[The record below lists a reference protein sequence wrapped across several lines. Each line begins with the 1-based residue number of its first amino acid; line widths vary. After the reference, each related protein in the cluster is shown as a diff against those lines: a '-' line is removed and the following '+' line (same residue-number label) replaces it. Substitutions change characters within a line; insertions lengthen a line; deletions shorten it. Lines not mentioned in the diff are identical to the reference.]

1 MRKIKNKNQNNIIM
15 WDLSLRLFHVILIL
29 LVTGSIISAKLDR
42 LDIHQYFGV
51 MILGLLF
58 FRILWG
64 FLGTYNSTFK
74 SFVFSPYNIYL
85 SFLGKY
91 KKKTVRSPLGS
102 LSVISFIFSLFVLSI
117 SGLFSSDDI
126 IYDGPLVYLMPK
138 HTYFWTK
145 VHNFFH
151 YVVYVLIILHFSA
164 IFYYQFLKK
173 NKIIQQF
180 IDGYS
185 RDSCFDMISIKEKPL
200 KGIFLLLIFI
210 FLPLILLLY
219 A

>member
-1 MRKIKNKNQNNIIM
+1 MKNKNKVMI
-15 WDLSLRLFHVILIL
+15 WDLSLRLFHIILIL

-64 FLGTYNSTFK
+64 FLGTFNSTFK
-74 SFVFSPYNIYL
+74 SFIFSPYKIYL
-85 SFLGKY
+85 IFLGRHQNKSI
-91 KKKTVRSPLGS
+91 RSPLGS
-102 LSVISFIFSLFVLSI
+102 LSFISFIFALFVLSI

-138 HTYFWTK
+138 HTYLWTK
-145 VHNFFH
+145 VHNLFH
-151 YVVYVLIILHFSA
+151 FILYCLITLHIIA
-164 IFYYQFLKK
+164 VFYYQFLKK
-173 NKIIQQF
+173 HQIIQQI

-185 RDSCFDMISIKEKPL
+185 RGNHFNSIPIKEKIL
-200 KGIFLLLIFI
+200 KGIILLLIFL

>member
-1 MRKIKNKNQNNIIM
+1 MKIKNKVMI
-15 WDLSLRLFHVILIL
+15 WDLSLRLFHIILIL

-64 FLGTYNSTFK
+64 FLGTFNSTFK
-74 SFVFSPYNIYL
+74 SFIFSPYKIYL
-85 SFLGKY
+85 TFLGRYQNKSI
-91 KKKTVRSPLGS
+91 RSPLGS
-102 LSVISFIFSLFVLSI
+102 LSVISFIFALFVLSV

-138 HTYFWTK
+138 YTYLWTK
-145 VHNFFH
+145 VHNLFH
-151 YVVYVLIILHFSA
+151 FILYGLITLHISA

-173 NKIIQQF
+173 NQIIRQF

-185 RDSCFDMISIKEKPL
+185 RGNHFNFISIKEKNL
-200 KGIFLLLIFI
+200 KGIILLLVFL

>member
-1 MRKIKNKNQNNIIM
+1 MKNKNKVMI
-15 WDLSLRLFHVILIL
+15 WDLSLRLFHIILIL
-29 LVTGSIISAKLDR
+29 LVTGSIISAKFDR

-64 FLGTYNSTFK
+64 FLGTFNSTFK
-74 SFVFSPYNIYL
+74 SFIFSPYKIYL
-85 SFLGKY
+85 IFLGRLQNKSI
-91 KKKTVRSPLGS
+91 RSPLGS
-102 LSVISFIFSLFVLSI
+102 LSVISFIFALFVLSV

-126 IYDGPLVYLMPK
+126 IYDGPLVHLMPK
-138 HTYFWTK
+138 YTYFWTK
-145 VHNFFH
+145 VHNLFH
-151 YVVYVLIILHFSA
+151 FILYGLITLHLTA

-173 NKIIQQF
+173 HQIIQQF

-185 RDSCFDMISIKEKPL
+185 RGNHFNSISIKEKIL
-200 KGIFLLLIFI
+200 KGIILLLIFL

>member
-1 MRKIKNKNQNNIIM
+1 MKNKNKVMI
-15 WDLSLRLFHVILIL
+15 WDLSLRLFHIILIL

-64 FLGTYNSTFK
+64 FLGTFNSTFK
-74 SFVFSPYNIYL
+74 SFIFSPYKIYL
-85 SFLGKY
+85 IFLGRHQNKSI
-91 KKKTVRSPLGS
+91 RSPLGS
-102 LSVISFIFSLFVLSI
+102 LSVISFIFALFVLSV

-138 HTYFWTK
+138 YTYLWTK
-145 VHNFFH
+145 VHNLFH
-151 YVVYVLIILHFSA
+151 FILYCLITLHISA

-173 NKIIQQF
+173 NQIIQQF

-185 RDSCFDMISIKEKPL
+185 RGNHFNSISIKEKTL
-200 KGIFLLLIFI
+200 KGIILLLIFL

>member
-1 MRKIKNKNQNNIIM
+1 MKNKNKVMI
-15 WDLSLRLFHVILIL
+15 WDLSLRLFHIILIL

-64 FLGTYNSTFK
+64 FLGTFNSTFK
-74 SFVFSPYNIYL
+74 SFIFSPYKIYL
-85 SFLGKY
+85 FFLGRHQNKSI
-91 KKKTVRSPLGS
+91 RSPLGS
-102 LSVISFIFSLFVLSI
+102 LSVISFIFALFVLSV

-138 HTYFWTK
+138 YTYLWTK
-145 VHNFFH
+145 VHNLFH
-151 YVVYVLIILHFSA
+151 FILYCLITLHISA

-173 NKIIQQF
+173 HQIIQQF

-185 RDSCFDMISIKEKPL
+185 RGNHFNSISIKEKIL
-200 KGIFLLLIFI
+200 KGIILLLIFL

>member
-1 MRKIKNKNQNNIIM
+1 MKSKIKI
-15 WDLSLRLFHVILIL
+15 WDISLRIFHIMLIL
-29 LVTGSIISAKLDR
+29 LITGSIISAKLDR

-64 FLGTYNSTFK
+64 VWGSHNSTFK
-74 SFVFSPYNIYL
+74 SFVFSPHKIYL

-91 KKKTVRSPLGS
+91 KNKSVRSPLGS
-102 LSVISFIFSLFVLSI
+102 LSVISFIFTLFVLSI

-126 IYDGPLVYLMPK
+126 IYDGPLVYLMPD

-145 VHNFFH
+145 VHNIFH
-151 YVVYVLIILHFSA
+151 FVLYILITLHFSA
-164 IFYYQFLKK
+164 IFYYQFLKNK
-173 NKIIQQF
+173 KIIQQF

-185 RDSCFDMISIKEKPL
+185 RNNHLDVISIKEKPL

-210 FLPLILLLY
+210 FLPLMLLLY
-219 A
+219 N

>member
-1 MRKIKNKNQNNIIM
+1 MKNKNKIII
-15 WDLSLRLFHVILIL
+15 WDLSLRLFHIILIL
-29 LVTGSIISAKLDR
+29 LVTGAIISAKFDR

-64 FLGTYNSTFK
+64 VFGTYNSTFK
-74 SFVFSPYNIYL
+74 SFVLSPYKIYL
-85 SFLGKY
+85 IFLGKHQN
-91 KKKTVRSPLGS
+91 KSIRSPLGS
-102 LSVISFIFSLFVLSI
+102 LSVISFILALFVLVV

-126 IYDGPLVYLMPK
+126 LYDGPLVYLMPK
-138 HTYFWTK
+138 YTYFWTK
-145 VHNFFH
+145 VHNVFH
-151 YVVYVLIILHFSA
+151 FVLYVLITLHFSA

-173 NKIIQQF
+173 YKIIHQF

-185 RDSCFDMISIKEKPL
+185 RGNHIDIVSIKEKSL
-200 KGIFLLLIFI
+200 KGICLLLIFI

-219 A
+219 S

>member
-1 MRKIKNKNQNNIIM
+1 MKNKNKVMI
-15 WDLSLRLFHVILIL
+15 WDLSLRLFHIILIL

-51 MILGLLF
+51 MTLGLLF

-64 FLGTYNSTFK
+64 FLGTFNSTFK
-74 SFVFSPYNIYL
+74 SFIFSPYKIYL
-85 SFLGKY
+85 IFLGRYPNKSI
-91 KKKTVRSPLGS
+91 RSPLGS
-102 LSVISFIFSLFVLSI
+102 LSVISFIFALFVLSV

-138 HTYFWTK
+138 YTYFWTK
-145 VHNFFH
+145 VHNLFH
-151 YVVYVLIILHFSA
+151 FILYILITLHLSA

-173 NKIIQQF
+173 NQIIQQF

-185 RDSCFDMISIKEKPL
+185 RGNHFNSISIKEKFL
-200 KGIFLLLIFI
+200 KGIILLLIFL
-210 FLPLILLLY
+210 FLPLILILY

>member
-1 MRKIKNKNQNNIIM
+1 MKNKNKVMI
-15 WDLSLRLFHVILIL
+15 WDLSLRLFHMILIL

-51 MILGLLF
+51 MILGLMF

-64 FLGTYNSTFK
+64 FLGTFNSTFK
-74 SFVFSPYNIYL
+74 SFIFSPYNIYL
-85 SFLGKY
+85 IFLGRYQNKSI
-91 KKKTVRSPLGS
+91 RSPLGS
-102 LSVISFIFSLFVLSI
+102 LSVISFIFALFVLSV

-126 IYDGPLVYLMPK
+126 IYDGPLVYLMPEY
-138 HTYFWTK
+138 TYFWTK
-145 VHNFFH
+145 VHNLFH
-151 YVVYVLIILHFSA
+151 FILYGLITLHLSA

-173 NKIIQQF
+173 NQIIQQF

-185 RDSCFDMISIKEKPL
+185 RDKYFNFISIKEKVL
-200 KGIFLLLIFI
+200 KGIILLLIFL

>member
-1 MRKIKNKNQNNIIM
+1 MKNKKKIII
-15 WDLSLRLFHVILIL
+15 WDLSLRLFHIILIL
-29 LVTGSIISAKLDR
+29 LVTGSIISAKLYR
-42 LDIHQYFGV
+42 LDIHQYFGI
-51 MILGLLF
+51 MTLGLLF

-74 SFVFSPYNIYL
+74 SFIFSPYKIYL
-85 SFLGKY
+85 IFLGKY
-91 KKKTVRSPLGS
+91 QKKSIRSPLGS
-102 LSVISFIFSLFVLSI
+102 LSVLSFIFALFVLAV

-126 IYDGPLVYLMPK
+126 VYDGPLVYLMPK
-138 HTYFWTK
+138 YTYFWTK
-145 VHNFFH
+145 VHNVFH
-151 YVVYVLIILHFSA
+151 FVLYVLITFHFGA

-173 NKIIQQF
+173 HQIIQQF

-185 RDSCFDMISIKEKPL
+185 RGNHIDIVSIKEKPL

-219 A
+219 T

>member
-1 MRKIKNKNQNNIIM
+1 MKNKNKVMI
-15 WDLSLRLFHVILIL
+15 WDLSLRLFHMILIL

-51 MILGLLF
+51 MILGLMF

-64 FLGTYNSTFK
+64 FLGTFNSTFK
-74 SFVFSPYNIYL
+74 SFIFSPYNIYL
-85 SFLGKY
+85 IFLGRYQNKSI
-91 KKKTVRSPLGS
+91 RSPLGS
-102 LSVISFIFSLFVLSI
+102 LSVISFIFALFVLSV

-126 IYDGPLVYLMPK
+126 IYDGPLVYLMPEY
-138 HTYFWTK
+138 TYFWTK
-145 VHNFFH
+145 VHNLFH
-151 YVVYVLIILHFSA
+151 FILYGLITLHLSA

-173 NKIIQQF
+173 HQIIQQF

-185 RDSCFDMISIKEKPL
+185 RGKHFNFISIKEKVL
-200 KGIFLLLIFI
+200 KGIILLLIFL

>member
-1 MRKIKNKNQNNIIM
+1 MKNKNKIII
-15 WDLSLRLFHVILIL
+15 WDLSLRLFHIILIL
-29 LVTGSIISAKLDR
+29 LVTGSIISAKFDR

-64 FLGTYNSTFK
+64 FFGTYNSTFK
-74 SFVFSPYNIYL
+74 SFVFSPYKTYL
-85 SFLGKY
+85 FFLGKY
-91 KKKTVRSPLGS
+91 KKKSIRSPLGS
-102 LSVISFIFSLFVLSI
+102 LSVISFIFALLVLAV
-117 SGLFSSDDI
+117 SGLFSSDDVV
-126 IYDGPLVYLMPK
+126 YDGPLVYLMPK
-138 HTYFWTK
+138 YTYFWTK
-145 VHNFFH
+145 VHNIFH
-151 YVVYVLIILHFSA
+151 FVLYVLITFHLSA

-173 NKIIQQF
+173 HKIIQQF

-185 RDSCFDMISIKEKPL
+185 RGNHNDIVSIKEKPL

-219 A
+219 S

>member
-1 MRKIKNKNQNNIIM
+1 MKNKNKIM
-15 WDLSLRLFHVILIL
+15 IWDLSLRLFHIILIF
-29 LVTGSIISAKLDR
+29 LVTGSIISAKIDR

-74 SFVFSPYNIYL
+74 SFIFSPYKIYL
-85 SFLGKY
+85 IFLGRYQNKSI
-91 KKKTVRSPLGS
+91 RSPLGS
-102 LSVISFIFSLFVLSI
+102 LSVVGFIFVLLVLTV

-126 IYDGPLVYLMPK
+126 IYDGPLVYLMPEY
-138 HTYFWTK
+138 TYLWTK
-145 VHNFFH
+145 VHNLFH
-151 YVVYVLIILHFSA
+151 FILYGLISLHLSA

-173 NKIIQQF
+173 HQIIQQF

-185 RDSCFDMISIKEKPL
+185 RGNHFDFILRKEKIL
-200 KGIFLLLIFI
+200 KGIILLLIFI

-219 A
+219 L

>member
-1 MRKIKNKNQNNIIM
+1 MKNKNKLMI
-15 WDLSLRLFHVILIL
+15 WDLSLRLFHIILIL

-64 FLGTYNSTFK
+64 FLGTFNSTFK
-74 SFVFSPYNIYL
+74 SFIFSPYKIYL
-85 SFLGKY
+85 NFLGRYQNKSI
-91 KKKTVRSPLGS
+91 RSPLGS
-102 LSVISFIFSLFVLSI
+102 LSVISFIFALFVLSI

-138 HTYFWTK
+138 YTYLWTK
-145 VHNFFH
+145 VHNLFH
-151 YVVYVLIILHFSA
+151 FVLYGLITLHISA

-173 NKIIQQF
+173 HQIIQQI

-185 RDSCFDMISIKEKPL
+185 RVNHFNYISIKEKIL
-200 KGIFLLLIFI
+200 KGIILLLIFL

>member
-1 MRKIKNKNQNNIIM
+1 MKNKNKVMI
-15 WDLSLRLFHVILIL
+15 WDLSLRLFHMILIL

-51 MILGLLF
+51 MILGLMF

-64 FLGTYNSTFK
+64 FLGTFNSTFK
-74 SFVFSPYNIYL
+74 SFIFSPYNIYL
-85 SFLGKY
+85 IFLGRYQNKSI
-91 KKKTVRSPLGS
+91 RSPLGS
-102 LSVISFIFSLFVLSI
+102 LSVISFIFALFVLSV

-126 IYDGPLVYLMPK
+126 IYDGPLVYLMPEY
-138 HTYFWTK
+138 TYFWTK
-145 VHNFFH
+145 VHNLFH
-151 YVVYVLIILHFSA
+151 FILYGLITLHLSA

-173 NKIIQQF
+173 NQIIQQF
-180 IDGYS
+180 IDVYLS
-185 RDSCFDMISIKEKPL
+185 SNHFNFISIKEKVL
-200 KGIFLLLIFI
+200 KGIILLLIFL

>member
-1 MRKIKNKNQNNIIM
+1 MKNKNKVMI
-15 WDLSLRLFHVILIL
+15 WDLSLRLFHIILIL

-74 SFVFSPYNIYL
+74 SFIFSPYKIYL
-85 SFLGKY
+85 IFLGRYQNKSI
-91 KKKTVRSPLGS
+91 RSPLGS
-102 LSVISFIFSLFVLSI
+102 LSVISFIFALFVLAV

-138 HTYFWTK
+138 YTYFWTK
-145 VHNFFH
+145 VHNIFH
-151 YVVYVLIILHFSA
+151 FVLYILITFHFSA
-164 IFYYQFLKK
+164 IFYYQFFKK
-173 NKIIQQF
+173 NKIIHQF

-185 RDSCFDMISIKEKPL
+185 RDNRLDNISIKDKPM

-210 FLPLILLLY
+210 FLPLILLMY

>member
-1 MRKIKNKNQNNIIM
+1 MKNKNKIM
-15 WDLSLRLFHVILIL
+15 IWDLSLRLFHIVLIL

-42 LDIHQYFGV
+42 LDIHQYFGI
-51 MILGLLF
+51 MTLGLLF

-74 SFVFSPYNIYL
+74 SFIFSPYKIYL
-85 SFLGKY
+85 IFLGKY
-91 KKKTVRSPLGS
+91 QKKSIRSPLGS
-102 LSVISFIFSLFVLSI
+102 LSVLSFIFALFVLAV
-117 SGLFSSDDI
+117 SGLFSSDDVL
-126 IYDGPLVYLMPK
+126 YDGPLVYLMPK
-138 HTYFWTK
+138 YTYFWTK
-145 VHNFFH
+145 VHNVFH
-151 YVVYVLIILHFSA
+151 FVLYVLITFHFSA

-173 NKIIQQF
+173 HQIIQQF

-185 RDSCFDMISIKEKPL
+185 RGNHIDIISTKEKPL

-219 A
+219 T